1 MFSSFAYF
9 YNLIIYIPLYNGLI
23 GLINIFPWMDVGVAI
38 IAFTIIIRLVLFPLS
53 KKSIKTQIRMREIQ
67 PEIAAVQKRYT
78 DKQEQMLKTMEL
90 YKKHNIRPLAGTL
103 ILFIQLPILIGL
115 YYVFA
120 RSGLPVV
127 NAAILYPFVH
137 LPSINM
143 NFLGILDISKTSIFM
158 AVVAAASQYVQLRYS
173 LASQPQAAMTNGADN
188 PTAAMS
194 KQMRYIMPV
203 MIFILAF
210 RFPAAISLYWTIG
223 NLFMLGQELFVRFH
237 HEKGKRKVIGLA

>member
-1 MFSSFAYF
+1 MFSGISYL

-38 IAFTIIIRLVLFPLS
+38 IVFTIIIRLILFPLS
-53 KKSIKTQIRMREIQ
+53 RKSIKTQIKMREIQ
-67 PEIAAVQKRYT
+67 PEISAVQKKYT
-78 DKQEQMLKTMEL
+78 NKQEQMLKTMEL
-90 YKKHNIRPLAGTL
+90 YKKHNIKPLGGTL
-103 ILFIQLPILIGL
+103 VLFIQLPILIGL

-127 NAAILYPFVH
+127 NTSILYSFVH
-137 LPSINM
+137 VPNINM
-143 NFLGILDISKTSIFM
+143 NFIGLLDISKISITM
-158 AVVAAASQYVQLRYS
+158 AAIAALSQYLQLRFS
-173 LASQPQAAMTNGADN
+173 LASQPTTGGANN
-188 PTAAMS
+188 PAAAMS

-203 MIFILAF
+203 MIFVIAF

-237 HEKGKRKVIGLA
+237 HEKGKRKAIGLA

>member
-23 GLINIFPWMDVGVAI
+23 GLINIFPWMDAGVAI
-38 IAFTIIIRLVLFPLS
+38 IAFTIIIRLILFPLS

-67 PEIAAVQKRYT
+67 PEIAALQKKFPN
-78 DKQEQMLKTMEL
+78 KQEQMVKTMEL
-90 YKKHNIRPLAGTL
+90 YKKHNVRPLAGTL

-127 NAAILYPFVH
+127 NAAILYSFVH
-137 LPSINM
+137 VPTINM
-143 NFLGILDISKTSIFM
+143 NFLGILDISKISIIM
-158 AVVAAASQYVQLRYS
+158 AAIAALSQYIQLRYS
-173 LASQPQAAMTNGADN
+173 LASQASASGGADN
-188 PTAAMS
+188 PAAAMT

-210 RFPAAISLYWTIG
+210 RFPAAISLYWAIG

-237 HEKGKRKVIGLA
+237 HERGKKKVIGLA